1 MIKKYIVVFIL
12 LNFVFTETVTQEG
25 TDAGNFLKL
34 ETGISGIGMG
44 GARVASANN
53 ISGVGYNPAAIS
65 FTKGSDL

>member
-44 GARVASANN
+44 VL
-53 ISGVGYNPAAIS
+53 V
-65 FTKGSDL
+65 